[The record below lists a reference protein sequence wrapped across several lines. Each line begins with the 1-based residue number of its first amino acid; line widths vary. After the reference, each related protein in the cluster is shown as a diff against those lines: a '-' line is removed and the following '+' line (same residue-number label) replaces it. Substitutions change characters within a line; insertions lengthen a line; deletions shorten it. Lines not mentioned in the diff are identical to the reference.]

1 MLVTLKNQ
9 SVLIVGA
16 SSGIGREAALLF
28 VREGANVMAT
38 ARRRDRLEQLA
49 TDAAAGPGKIAILAA
64 DASEQPS
71 AAQMVATTIS
81 QFGSLDV
88 LVFAAGINT
97 PDRSLKRLTPAIW
110 DTLLKANLNGAFY
123 VTHAALPHFRD
134 QRAGLMLYVAS
145 ISGLLTDVSGAAY
158 QASKRG
164 LVALAHAIRIEE
176 KENGIRTSVV
186 CPGLVD
192 TELLNQRPVKP
203 DAETLAKALL
213 PEDVAEIIVAIA
225 KLPPRAT
232 VPELQILPTL
242 V

>member
-110 DTLLKANLNGAFY
+110 DTLLKANLNSAFY
-123 VTHAALPHFRD
+123 VTHAALPHFRN

>member
-1 MLVTLKNQ
+1 MAVTLKNQ
-9 SVLIVGA
+9 TVLIVGA
-16 SSGIGREAALLF
+16 SSGIGREAALMF
-28 VREGANVMAT
+28 VQEGANVMAA
-38 ARRRDRLEQLA
+38 ARRRERLEQLA
-49 TDAAAGPGKIAILAA
+49 ADAAAGPGKIAIFTG
-64 DASEQPS
+64 DASDQAS
-71 AAQMVATTIS
+71 AAQMVSATIA

-110 DTLLKANLNGAFY
+110 DNLLQVNLNGAFY
-123 VTHAALPHFRD
+123 VTHAALPHFRT

-145 ISGLLTDVSGAAY
+145 ISGLLADVSGAAY

-164 LVALAHAIRIEE
+164 LVALAHAIRTEE

-192 TELLNQRPVKP
+192 TELLSQRPVKP

-213 PEDVAEIIVAIA
+213 PEDVAEMIVAIA
-225 KLPPRAT
+225 KLPPRAS

-242 V
+242 I

>member
-123 VTHAALPHFRD
+123 VTHAALPHFRN

-192 TELLNQRPVKP
+192 TELLNQRPIKP